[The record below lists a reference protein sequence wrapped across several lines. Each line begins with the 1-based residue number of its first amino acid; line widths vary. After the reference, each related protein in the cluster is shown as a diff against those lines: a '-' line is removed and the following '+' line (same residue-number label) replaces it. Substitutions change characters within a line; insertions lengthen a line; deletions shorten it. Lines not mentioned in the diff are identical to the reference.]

1 LQEGWG
7 TVAAETRPEPAKK
20 SPKRKTSLD
29 HTDRAPELV
38 DSCNFGGF
46 DPYVRMGS
54 VLGSEKRT
62 KEAPPVSD
70 SQCFAKPT
78 KPPPIPPRTSKYHK

>member
-1 LQEGWG
+1 MYHKLLYNCQLQLFVDTLILGYLLQIH
-7 TVAAETRPEPAKK
+7 VFF
-20 SPKRKTSLD
+20 
-29 HTDRAPELV
+29 